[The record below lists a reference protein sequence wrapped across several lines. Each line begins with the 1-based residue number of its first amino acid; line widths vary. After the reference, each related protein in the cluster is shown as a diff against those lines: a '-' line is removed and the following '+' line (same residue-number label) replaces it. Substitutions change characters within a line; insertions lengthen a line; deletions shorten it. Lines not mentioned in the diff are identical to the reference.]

1 MVHSRADLV
10 RGLTPVAFDAF
21 DHPGPP
27 WTGGGAWERGALFL
41 STPTGGPRTVARCE
55 WRPRG
60 HFAIEFLARFDGGPA
75 DAALTIAVPY
85 EDGLPGLR
93 VHLDATGHVAIDRV
107 ISPGGVD
114 RLLPPTPAAGYQPGG
129 WNRVGI
135 RGFKGKLAVVVG
147 GREVGVVPME
157 ANEGTGLA
165 FLVAEGGRWEIDQ
178 LARFERRF
186 PTRASALDDG
196 ISSSPPLYF
205 EAFSHGRDDW
215 LRGAFRVQDGAL
227 SVRPGASSDPWD
239 LLLQTIPE
247 LATFRAVVKPASGSG
262 ATILLGARADQGT
275 LTQAWIWDWS
285 PDGASS
291 LRFLSNGSEQTWTTV
306 DPVPGWSRWG
316 NNDLRITLDDSLRFS
331 CNGTPVHALDRGL
344 VPAGAIGFQSRG
356 QSSFRVDEV
365 IVTMGAAPA
374 RGRGAVRETPSALW
388 EKAVRHMR
396 NEEHATAFDALRDL
410 YFLDPELRDALPIA
424 FREAVR
430 AGEPEEALTVAHIMQ
445 LTEGD
450 RPSADTRQIEII
462 GLLAARRFDE
472 AYGALGR
479 YRADFP
485 SDAFGLDN
493 TLLML
498 DREKKYDLAI
508 REFLWATEGSE
519 PLRAAGFGVA
529 AHAYYRLGNYARAL
543 ETIRLGQ
550 QVGPGRLDLLVTEA
564 DILRKLGDIGGALAR
579 YERLLADGV
588 TPIPRSDLEARLG
601 LTRFETG
608 DFAGAGDALA
618 ELPSSNEPT
627 IRRAR
632 NLLRAISLYKS
643 GVLREGAGREDLEEA
658 HLLAQSEIHIPPV
671 ASDAVAYD
679 LLGRIEIALA
689 LLDLAASDM
698 YDAYQ
703 RQKAEALAS
712 FERAGALDPS
722 FAVTAANAEVGQISE
737 IDPARYTT
745 LIDAAMPQDHPIGG
759 FIEDPQRWG
768 AWYVVDKKA
777 ALAERAIGT
786 ALGTLANGGAQDGGF

>member
-1 MVHSRADLV
+1 MVHSHADLV
-10 RGLTPVAFDAF
+10 RGLTAVAFDAF
-21 DHPGPP
+21 EHPGPP

-41 STPTGGPRTVARCE
+41 STPTGEPRTVARCD
-55 WRPRG
+55 WRPGG

-75 DAALTIAVPY
+75 DAALTIAVPF
-85 EDGLPGLR
+85 EEGMPGLR
-93 VHLDATGHVAIDRV
+93 VLLDARGYVAVDRV
-107 ISPGGVD
+107 SAADEVE
-114 RLLPPTPAAGYQPGG
+114 RVLAPTPAAGYGSGG
-129 WNRVGI
+129 WNRIGI

-157 ANEGTGLA
+157 RSDGTGLA

-178 LARFERRF
+178 LARYERRF
-186 PTRASALDDG
+186 PRRADGDEGLDT
-196 ISSSPPLYF
+196 SPPLYF

-227 SVRPGASSDPWD
+227 SVRPGTSSDPWD
-239 LLLQTIPE
+239 LLLHTIPVLE
-247 LATFRAVVKPASGSG
+247 TFRAVVTPAGESG
-262 ATILLGARADQGT
+262 ATVLFGARADEGA
-275 LTQAWIWDWS
+275 LTQAWIWDWT
-285 PDGASS
+285 PDGGSS
-291 LRFLSNGSEQTWTTV
+291 LRFLSNGSEQTWATV
-306 DPVPGWSRWG
+306 ENVPSWSRWG
-316 NNDLRITLDDSLRFS
+316 SNDLRITHEDSLRFT
-331 CNGTPVHALDRGL
+331 CNGVPVHALEPGL
-344 VPAGAIGFQSRG
+344 VPAGAIGFQSRE
-356 QSSFRVDEV
+356 QSRFRVDEV
-365 IVTMGAAPA
+365 IATLGTAPA
-374 RGRGAVRETPSALW
+374 RGRGALRETPSALW

-396 NEEHATAFDALRDL
+396 NEEHATAFDALRNL
-410 YFLDPELRDALPIA
+410 YFLDPELRDVLPIA

-430 AGEPEEALTVAHIMQ
+430 AGEPEEALTAAHVMQ
-445 LTEGD
+445 LGEGE
-450 RPSADTRQIEII
+450 RPSADSRQIEII
-462 GLLAARRFDE
+462 GLLTARRFDE

-485 SDAFGLDN
+485 SDAFALEN

-498 DREKKYDLAI
+498 DREKEYDLAI

-519 PLRAAGFGVA
+519 PLRATGFGVA
-529 AHAYYRLGNYARAL
+529 AHACYRLGNFARAL
-543 ETIRLGQ
+543 ETIRLGL
-550 QVGPGRLDLLVTEA
+550 QVGPGRLDLLATEA

-588 TPIPRSDLEARLG
+588 TPIPRQALEARLG
-601 LTRFETG
+601 VTRFETG

-618 ELPSSNEPT
+618 QLPSSSEPS

-643 GVLREGAGREDLEEA
+643 GVIREGAGREDLEEA

-689 LLDLAASDM
+689 LLDLAENDS
-698 YDAYQ
+698 YEAY
-703 RQKAEALAS
+703 RLQKAEALAS

-722 FAVTAANAEVGQISE
+722 FAVTAANAEVGRIAE
-737 IDPARYTT
+737 IDPARYAA
-745 LIDAAMPQDHPIGG
+745 LLDAAMPQDHPIGG
-759 FIEDPQRWG
+759 FIEDPQRWS

-786 ALGTLANGGAQDGGF
+786 ALGTLANGGLPDGGF